1 MNSIGPE
8 VLGVG
13 VVSMGAGASS
23 IGTELL
29 GVDIASVG
37 EGARSCGPE
46 YGAVIDIGNAR
57 S

>member
-1 MNSIGPE
+1 MGPE
-8 VLGVG
+8 VLGAG
-13 VVSMGAGASS
+13 VVSMGVGASF
-23 IGTELL
+23 IGTGLL

-37 EGARSCGPE
+37 EGAGSCGSE